1 MSFNSYDFI
10 LFFVAV
16 FLLYWNTGKMGKS
29 YQNIVL
35 LAASYFFYGYW
46 DLKFLLLLL
55 GLTVFNY
62 LGGKYLAHKEAH
74 RKYLLCFFI
83 SINLAVLFLFKY
95 FGFFIESFQHQ
106 FGIEQSTFSV
116 GLHLVLPLCIS
127 FYILQA
133 IGYLVDVYKKKTE
146 TCTNI
151 LHFSLFISFFPQMVA
166 GPIERANNLI
176 PQLSKKRLFKYE
188 DMAFGFKM
196 ILWGFFK
203 KLVIAD
209 NLGHAVNFIF
219 NDYANF
225 SGLSLFLGLVFF
237 GIQIYADFSGYS
249 DIAIG
254 TSRMLGIE
262 LKDNFTYPYFS
273 KNIREF
279 WHKWHISLSSW
290 FRDYVYI
297 PMGGK
302 SINPFRHG
310 IYVLVVFS
318 LSGLWH
324 GADFHFIAWGA
335 THACLYLFYV
345 YGVKDASNSNK
356 SIQKTTNMVGI
367 LATFFLVNLAWVFF
381 RANSATEAFNYLWL
395 MFANI
400 HLPLSINGFL
410 YFIKSE
416 IGIAFFFVFM
426 AFVFVEFLGRKW
438 NCPLS
443 IFDRYPRYIK
453 YGVYYLLFIFLFL
466 FTGVEAKFIYFQF

>member
-1 MSFNSYDFI
+1 
-10 LFFVAV
+10 
-16 FLLYWNTGKMGKS
+16 MGKS
-29 YQNIVL
+29 YQNIL
-35 LAASYFFYGYW
+35 LLGASYFFYGYW

-62 LGGKYLAHKEAH
+62 LVGRYLAHKEAH
-74 RKYLLCFFI
+74 RKYILYFFI

-106 FGIEQSTFSV
+106 FGIAQSTFSV
-116 GLHLVLPLCIS
+116 GLHLVLPLGIS

-133 IGYLVDVYKKKTE
+133 IGYLVDVYKNKTE
-146 TCTNI
+146 TCNDI
-151 LHFSLFISFFPQMVA
+151 LQFSLFISFFPQMVA
-166 GPIERANNLI
+166 GPIERAHNLI

-188 DMAFGFKM
+188 DMTFGCKK

-262 LKDNFTYPYFS
+262 LKDNFKYPYFS

-290 FRDYVYI
+290 FRDYVYV

-302 SINPFRHG
+302 SINPTRHG
-310 IYVLVVFS
+310 INVLVVFS
-318 LSGLWH
+318 FSGLWH
-324 GADFHFIAWGA
+324 GADFHFIAWGV
-335 THACLYLFYV
+335 THACLYLFYI
-345 YGVKDASNSNK
+345 YGVKNTTNSNK
-356 SIQKTTNMVGI
+356 SIRKTTNVLSI
-367 LATFFLVNLAWVFF
+367 LTTFFLVNLAWVFF
-381 RANSATEAFNYLWL
+381 RANSVAEAFNYLWMML
-395 MFANI
+395 ANL

-453 YGVYYLLFIFLFL
+453 YGVYYLLLIFLFL